1 MSRTDYHF
9 SEDLSVFLLIF
20 YPRMTIFSATFCGDF
35 FETEGAESIGWF
47 GTPWPVLATT
57 VWFSGTW
64 GLGVL
69 KKTQDLPS
77 GKHTKNY

>member
-9 SEDLSVFLLIF
+9 SEDLSVFFLIF